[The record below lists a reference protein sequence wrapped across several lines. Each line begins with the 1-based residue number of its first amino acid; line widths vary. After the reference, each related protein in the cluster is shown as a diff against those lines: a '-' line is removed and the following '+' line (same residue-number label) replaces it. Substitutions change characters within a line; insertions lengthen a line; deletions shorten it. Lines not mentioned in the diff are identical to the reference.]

1 MPGKVFAMQKLED
14 YDISPITGFLPPE
27 PPLRRLTNPYFEAWE
42 STMDDFNAL
51 LLAGRLRERVRKS
64 HAQEL
69 CIFVLIM
76 GFRDR
81 FIDRQGEFEQPVTIT
96 KHKQKNTLFLLQL
109 PVLDYKQLSSKPE
122 YRRAFLVLCM
132 LSHGY
137 VWGKHEEVSESLP
150 ACLAVPWTKIATVLG
165 VCPVVCHASVV
176 LWNYK
181 PLWEDGP
188 LDLSSNLGALTTYSG
203 SVDEAWFYL
212 VTVAIEASGAPAL
225 KPIMSAIE
233 NIELGQEKQLLDNL
247 NDIQSCLK
255 NMNVDL
261 ARMSEKCDPYVFY
274 WKIRPYL
281 AGWENMADAGLPLG
295 LIYEGVDNLWYTET
309 DEYADMSH
317 LSEAE
322 RVLRQYRT
330 YAGGSAAQSSLIHT
344 LDVAFGVE
352 HHPTGERKSRRPSN
366 AQRLDRYNNMPPTN
380 PGEQLTSKRRS
391 EPGSANM
398 QRSYSNEPVKSNRN
412 NFIQTMRK
420 YMPREHRHF
429 LSDLEK
435 AANIR
440 PYMLKL
446 QSIHEL
452 GDLTPLQTQLLE
464 AYNSC
469 LDQLKAFRDKHVQ
482 IVSLYIV
489 NQARKGP
496 NIPHGGF
503 AIDGSRTTATN
514 QKALG
519 SRTQII
525 KESAIEQES
534 ASDSM
539 SDGDETKSKVNI
551 LYPQTALSTSPSVP
565 KNSSLYKLNN
575 LLPTLGLA
583 KFVDPE
589 SKVVRGTGG
598 TNVMPF
604 LKQSRDETADT
615 KIITQQPQQVEQ
627 ASGNVNGG
635 EAVAPSDSGKQSWTD
650 WLSKTIQQ

>member
-1 MPGKVFAMQKLED
+1 MRSLQD
-14 YDISPITGFLPPE
+14 YDISPQTGFLPPE
-27 PPLRRLTNPYFEAWE
+27 PPLRRLSNPYFEPWE
-42 STMDDFNAL
+42 STMDDFNGL
-51 LLAGRLRERVRKS
+51 LLAGRLREKVRKLPILD
-64 HAQEL
+64 H
-69 CIFVLIM
+69 
-76 GFRDR
+76 
-81 FIDRQGEFEQPVTIT
+81 
-96 KHKQKNTLFLLQL
+96 KHLT
-109 PVLDYKQLSSKPE
+109 SKPE

-150 ACLAVPWTKIATVLG
+150 PCLAIPWTQIASYLG

-188 LDLSSNLGALTTYSG
+188 LDLSNLAALTTYSG

-212 VTVAIEASGAPAL
+212 VTVAVESAGAPAL
-225 KPIMSAIE
+225 STIMSALDHVQA
-233 NIELGQEKQLLDNL
+233 NDEKALIDDLTHIKN
-247 NDIQSCLK
+247 CLI
-255 NMNVDL
+255 NMNVAL

-295 LIYEGVDNLWYTET
+295 LIYEGVDNIWDAES
-309 DEYADMSH
+309 DEYADISH

-322 RVLRQYRT
+322 RMLRQYRK
-330 YAGGSAAQSSLIHT
+330 YAGGSAAQSSLIHA
-344 LDVAFGVE
+344 LDVAFGIE
-352 HHPTGERKSRRPSN
+352 HYPTGERKARRPSN

-380 PGEQLTSKRRS
+380 PVEELASKRRS
-391 EPGSANM
+391 DTTTSME
-398 QRSYSNEPVKSNRN
+398 RSPSPEDMKPNRN

-435 AANIR
+435 AANLR
-440 PYMLKL
+440 PYMLNL
-446 QSIHEL
+446 QNLEQ
-452 GDLTPLQTQLLE
+452 LTTQQTEVLE
-464 AYNSC
+464 AYNAC
-469 LDQLKAFRDKHVQ
+469 LDQLKVFRDKHVQ

-503 AIDGSRTTATN
+503 AIDHARTTSVNNKFTPTSN
-514 QKALG
+514 NEKKAQDAD
-519 SRTQII
+519 SNSDAD
-525 KESAIEQES
+525 ESP
-534 ASDSM
+534 
-539 SDGDETKSKVNI
+539 SKPNI
-551 LYPQTALSTSPSVP
+551 LYPQTALSTSPSLS
-565 KNSSLYKLNN
+565 KSSSLYKLNN

-583 KFVDPE
+583 KYVDPE

-604 LKQSRDETADT
+604 LKQSRDETADS
-615 KIITQQPQQVEQ
+615 KIALYPVDTEVEVQ
-627 ASGNVNGG
+627 APLTEVSVKN
-635 EAVAPSDSGKQSWTD
+635 KTTWTD
-650 WLSKTIQQ
+650 WLRK

>member
-1 MPGKVFAMQKLED
+1 MPGKVSLMRSLQD
-14 YDISPITGFLPPE
+14 YDISPETGFLPPE
-27 PPLRRLTNPYFEAWE
+27 PPLRRLLDPYFDPWE
-42 STMDDFNAL
+42 STMDDFNGL
-51 LLAGRLRERVRKS
+51 LLAGRLRERVRK
-64 HAQEL
+64 L
-69 CIFVLIM
+69 PILN
-76 GFRDR
+76 
-81 FIDRQGEFEQPVTIT
+81 
-96 KHKQKNTLFLLQL
+96 HKQLK
-109 PVLDYKQLSSKPE
+109 SKPE

-150 ACLAVPWTKIATVLG
+150 PCLAIPWTHIASHLG

-188 LDLSSNLGALTTYSG
+188 LDLSNLAALTTYSG

-212 VTVAIEASGAPAL
+212 VTVAIESAGAPAIASIIKAL
-225 KPIMSAIE
+225 DHVQA
-233 NIELGQEKQLLDNL
+233 NDEKALIADLTHINA
-247 NDIQSCLK
+247 CLAD
-255 NMNVDL
+255 MNVAL

-295 LIYEGVDNLWYTET
+295 LIYEGVDNIWDAES

-322 RVLRQYRT
+322 RMLQQYRK
-330 YAGGSAAQSSLIHT
+330 YAGGSAAQSSLIHA

-352 HHPTGERKSRRPSN
+352 HHPTGERKARRPSN

-380 PGEQLTSKRRS
+380 PAVELTGKRHSDAPASMERIPS
-391 EPGSANM
+391 QEEMKP
-398 QRSYSNEPVKSNRN
+398 NRN

-429 LSDLEK
+429 LADLEK
-435 AANIR
+435 AANLR
-440 PYMLKL
+440 PYMLNL
-446 QSIHEL
+446 QAMEEM
-452 GDLTPLQTQLLE
+452 LTDQQKSLLE
-464 AYNSC
+464 AYNGC

-503 AIDGSRTTATN
+503 AMDHTKAT
-514 QKALG
+514 
-519 SRTQII
+519 
-525 KESAIEQES
+525 
-534 ASDSM
+534 
-539 SDGDETKSKVNI
+539 TKSTEKAPDTDSSEGDDAPSKPNI
-551 LYPQTALSTSPSVP
+551 LYPQTALSTSPSLS
-565 KNSSLYKLNN
+565 KSSSLHKLNS

-615 KIITQQPQQVEQ
+615 KIALSQPVDIQ
-627 ASGNVNGG
+627 APEEKPESQ
-635 EAVAPSDSGKQSWTD
+635 KISWTD
-650 WLSKTIQQ
+650 WLR

>member
-1 MPGKVFAMQKLED
+1 M
-14 YDISPITGFLPPE
+14 
-27 PPLRRLTNPYFEAWE
+27 
-42 STMDDFNAL
+42 
-51 LLAGRLRERVRKS
+51 
-64 HAQEL
+64 
-69 CIFVLIM
+69 
-76 GFRDR
+76 
-81 FIDRQGEFEQPVTIT
+81 
-96 KHKQKNTLFLLQL
+96 
-109 PVLDYKQLSSKPE
+109 
-122 YRRAFLVLCM
+122 
-132 LSHGY
+132 
-137 VWGKHEEVSESLP
+137 
-150 ACLAVPWTKIATVLG
+150 
-165 VCPVVCHASVV
+165 
-176 LWNYK
+176 
-181 PLWEDGP
+181 
-188 LDLSSNLGALTTYSG
+188 GALATYSG

-225 KPIMSAIE
+225 KPIVSAIE
-233 NIELGQEKQLLDNL
+233 NIELGQEEQLLDNL

-295 LIYEGVDNLWYTET
+295 LIYEGVDNFWYTET

-322 RVLRQYRT
+322 RVLQQYRT

-344 LDVAFGVE
+344 IDVAFGVE
-352 HHPTGERKSRRPSN
+352 HHPTGERKFRRPSN
-366 AQRLDRYNNMPPTN
+366 AQRLDRYNNMPPTS
-380 PGEQLTSKRRS
+380 PGEQLANKLRS
-391 EPGSANM
+391 EPGSTSM
-398 QRSYSNEPVKSNRN
+398 QRSNSNEPVKSNRN

-440 PYMLKL
+440 PYMLRL
-446 QSIHEL
+446 QNIHEL
-452 GDLTPLQTQLLE
+452 GDITPLQNQLLE

-503 AIDGSRTTATN
+503 AIDGSRTTASKE
-514 QKALG
+514 KASG
-519 SRTQII
+519 SRAQAI
-525 KESAIEQES
+525 KDTAIEQDS
-534 ASDSM
+534 TLDSM

-565 KNSSLYKLNN
+565 KNSSLHKLNN

-615 KIITQQPQQVEQ
+615 KIITQQSPQVDLTF
-627 ASGNVNGG
+627 GNVNGDK
-635 EAVAPSDSGKQSWTD
+635 AVAPTDSSKQSWTD
-650 WLSKTIQQ
+650 WLSKTIQQQ

>member
-1 MPGKVFAMQKLED
+1 MPGKVFAMRSLEE

-27 PPLRRLTNPYFEAWE
+27 PPLRRLPNPYFDPWE

-51 LLAGRLRERVRKS
+51 LLAGRLRERVRK
-64 HAQEL
+64 
-69 CIFVLIM
+69 
-76 GFRDR
+76 
-81 FIDRQGEFEQPVTIT
+81 
-96 KHKQKNTLFLLQL
+96 
-109 PVLDYKQLSSKPE
+109 
-122 YRRAFLVLCM
+122 
-132 LSHGY
+132 
-137 VWGKHEEVSESLP
+137 SLP

-188 LDLSSNLGALTTYSG
+188 MDLSNLGALTTYSG

-212 VTVAIEASGAPAL
+212 VTVAIEASGAPTL
-225 KPIMSAIE
+225 TSIMSAIE
-233 NIELGQEKQLLDNL
+233 NIELGQEEQLLENL
-247 NDIQSCLK
+247 NHIQSCLK

-330 YAGGSAAQSSLIHT
+330 YAGGSAAQSSLIHA
-344 LDVAFGVE
+344 LDVAFGIE

-380 PGEQLTSKRRS
+380 PGEELASKRRS
-391 EPGSANM
+391 EPGSTSM
-398 QRSYSNEPVKSNRN
+398 QRSYSNEAVKPNRN

-435 AANIR
+435 AANMR
-440 PYMLKL
+440 PYMLRL
-446 QSIHEL
+446 QNIHEL
-452 GDLTPLQTQLLE
+452 GDITPLQTQLLD
-464 AYNSC
+464 AYNGC
-469 LDQLKAFRDKHVQ
+469 LDQLKLFRDKHVQ

-503 AIDGSRTTATN
+503 AIDGSRTTAPPKTSGPKPHAN
-514 QKALG
+514 VLAVQA
-519 SRTQII
+519 T
-525 KESAIEQES
+525 ATEQES

-539 SDGDETKSKVNI
+539 SDGDDTKSKLNI

-565 KNSSLYKLNN
+565 KTSSLYKLNN

-615 KIITQQPQQVEQ
+615 KIITQKPTLVDEVSDTL
-627 ASGNVNGG
+627 AGD
-635 EAVAPSDSGKQSWTD
+635 ETPATAEPSKQSWTD
-650 WLSKTIQQ
+650 WLSKTIK

>member
-1 MPGKVFAMQKLED
+1 MPGKVSMMRSLQD
-14 YDISPITGFLPPE
+14 YDISPETGFLPPE
-27 PPLRRLTNPYFEAWE
+27 PPLRRLLNPYFDPWE
-42 STMDDFNAL
+42 STMDDFNGL
-51 LLAGRLRERVRKS
+51 LLAGRLRERVRK
-64 HAQEL
+64 L
-69 CIFVLIM
+69 PILN
-76 GFRDR
+76 
-81 FIDRQGEFEQPVTIT
+81 
-96 KHKQKNTLFLLQL
+96 HKQLK
-109 PVLDYKQLSSKPE
+109 SKPE

-150 ACLAVPWTKIATVLG
+150 PCLAIPWTHIASHLG

-188 LDLSSNLGALTTYSG
+188 LDLSNLAALTTYSG

-212 VTVAIEASGAPAL
+212 VTVAIEAAGAPAIASIIKAL
-225 KPIMSAIE
+225 DHVQA
-233 NIELGQEKQLLDNL
+233 NDEKALIADLTHIN
-247 NDIQSCLK
+247 SCLAD
-255 NMNVDL
+255 MNVAL

-295 LIYEGVDNLWYTET
+295 LIYEGVDNLWDAES

-322 RVLRQYRT
+322 RMLQQYRK
-330 YAGGSAAQSSLIHT
+330 YAGGSAAQSSLIHA

-352 HHPTGERKSRRPSN
+352 HHPTGERKARRPSN

-380 PGEQLTSKRRS
+380 TAVELTGKRHSDTLATMERTRS
-391 EPGSANM
+391 QEEMKP
-398 QRSYSNEPVKSNRN
+398 NRN

-429 LSDLEK
+429 LADLEK
-435 AANIR
+435 AANLR
-440 PYMLKL
+440 PFMLNL
-446 QSIHEL
+446 QAMEE
-452 GDLTPLQTQLLE
+452 DLTEQQKSLLE
-464 AYNSC
+464 AYNGC

-503 AIDGSRTTATN
+503 AIDHTKATTNIKLTE
-514 QKALG
+514 KAPD
-519 SRTQII
+519 T
-525 KESAIEQES
+525 
-534 ASDSM
+534 DSN
-539 SDGDETKSKVNI
+539 SEADDAPSKPNI
-551 LYPQTALSTSPSVP
+551 LYPQTALSTSPSLS
-565 KNSSLYKLNN
+565 KSSSLHKLNN

-615 KIITQQPQQVEQ
+615 KIALSQPVDIQAPTQPVSQ
-627 ASGNVNGG
+627 
-635 EAVAPSDSGKQSWTD
+635 KISWTD
-650 WLSKTIQQ
+650 WLRK